1 MNLQRGSIQKPEDT
15 SGILWPQQGTPEPPS
30 YSRPIGRRTIILLPF
45 WIYDSYFRLYRPI
58 HTGEMS
64 GALSGGIVRIP
75 TNSLSKNAISD
86 TFISQN
92 RVCELLVIMNYIL
105 DDVRQYAMLSTLH

>member
-1 MNLQRGSIQKPEDT
+1 
-15 SGILWPQQGTPEPPS
+15 
-30 YSRPIGRRTIILLPF
+30 
-45 WIYDSYFRLYRPI
+45 
-58 HTGEMS
+58 MS
-64 GALSGGIVRIP
+64 VGIVRIP

-105 DDVRQYAMLSTLH
+105 DEVRQYAMLSTATWLVAIIQCNGLTDMQQQDC